1 MRVLIADDHEP
12 VRRGLRALLSVL
24 ENFDVC
30 GEAVDGKEAITKAY
44 ELSPDVIVM
53 DFSMPVMDGIQAS
66 REIRR
71 ILPKTQII
79 MLSQYEAPEIMR
91 EAFGAGVDTYVT
103 KTAIWPKLVPAL
115 RRVQQGDRSV
125 DDELVQNVETNIKES
140 IEQTLALEKS
150 MRESEERFRAT
161 FEQTAVGLAHVAP
174 DGRWIRANQKLCEMI
189 GYASTEIENLTVYDV
204 THPADL
210 SGDLALAHDL
220 TSGKRDHYSIEKRL
234 IHKNGRI
241 VPIRLTVDAVRG
253 HEGELKYSVRVIEE
267 VKASSATPE
276 AGVNAT
282 VDSKF
287 ADEYLGLI
295 STRINVP
302 LARCGR
308 DLRYVWVNEHYAKRF
323 QLPTGEILGHLIRDV
338 IGEEA
343 FEQLKPRFEQAL
355 NGEEVEFETDVCYVR
370 IGTRHISATYK
381 PTCGADGAPDGWVA
395 FVQDLAGEPVAPDKL
410 H

>member
-30 GEAVDGKEAITKAY
+30 GEAVDGKEAIAKAY

-115 RRVQQGDRSV
+115 RKVQQSDRSV

-150 MRESEERFRAT
+150 MRDTEERFRAT
-161 FEQTAVGLAHVAP
+161 FEQSAVGLAHVAP
-174 DGRWIRANQKLCEMI
+174 DGRWMRVNQRLCEMI
-189 GYASTEIENLTVYDV
+189 GYSSTEIENLTVYDI

-210 SGDLALAHDL
+210 AVDLKLAQDLA
-220 TSGKRDHYSIEKRL
+220 SGKRDHYSIEKRL
-234 IHKNGRI
+234 IHKNGRV
-241 VPIRLTVDAVRG
+241 VPIRLTVDAVRSR
-253 HEGELKYSVRVIEE
+253 EGALKYNVRVVEDNR
-267 VKASSATPE
+267 APSA
-276 AGVNAT
+276 AT
-282 VDSKF
+282 ENGAAADGDSKF
-287 ADEYLGLI
+287 SDAYLGLI
-295 STRINVP
+295 SRRLDVP

-308 DLRYVWVNEHYAKRF
+308 DLRYVWVNEHYANRF
-323 QLPTGEILGHLIRDV
+323 HLPAGEILGQLIRDV
-338 IGEEA
+338 IGDEA

-355 NGEEVEFETDVCYVR
+355 RGEDVEFETDVCYVR

-381 PTCGADGAPDGWVA
+381 PTRDADGVPDGWVA
-395 FVQDLAGEPVAPDKL
+395 FVQDLGGDAAEQSKQ